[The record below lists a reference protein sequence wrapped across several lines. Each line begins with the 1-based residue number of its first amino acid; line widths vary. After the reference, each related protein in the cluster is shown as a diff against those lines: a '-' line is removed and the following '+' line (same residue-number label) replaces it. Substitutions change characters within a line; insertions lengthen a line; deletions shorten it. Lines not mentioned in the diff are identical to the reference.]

1 MATTVTK
8 KISINQNNI
17 ENYCSADNVS
27 FNVADHAWRKYMN
40 GSTDGYIILKD
51 TGKGEIYPTSTA
63 HPYRADSLISASRSA
78 GSCKV
83 DLQFAGTKVHEESY
97 TSGSQTQ
104 KSKQNITDSVV
115 TNSTK
120 ATEIKWHVNGANL
133 NNQRGDLIEL
143 TLYFNQYTM
152 IASVGNDIQGI
163 KSVSVSVAN
172 PYQGD
177 SVTFSATL
185 IKGATWDGWYSD
197 AACSNLVS
205 NNQNYTITA
214 TSDLTL
220 YAKATVSADIYTC
233 TAVAK
238 DGIAS
243 ATVSDDQV
251 LSGESCT
258 FTATMQEYYTFVGW
272 YMDADCT
279 ILVSADN
286 PYTTPIVSNATFYAK
301 AELVKHNVSVA
312 QPQDGSASVSASQV
326 THGASA
332 TFTCT
337 PAKANREFYGWYKDA
352 NHTQLA
358 STSATYT
365 VTITGDLTLYPVIGK
380 TRYTKVI
387 HPVKLLD
394 PLPYRGLVNGASPSL
409 SIPKDVEK
417 ISNITLAQAATSVYA
432 YQTHVTSAPHT
443 YGMSMWFGADPLPD
457 MPDNATI
464 IDIHAEFGYSLVDAN
479 YDSIKIGAG
488 RMEYISDNDETPITD
503 NTSFA
508 YVDET
513 EEEQSVDDV
522 QALATEFLFG
532 NRVSNYEDPMVRSD
546 DTKSLKVQ
554 AGSSIITDSFTLA
567 VGSPTSY
574 PSSVAELK
582 AGKLGFQI
590 NCVSQSTSTINRRFR
605 LHAFD
610 LYVVYTIEDVSYK
623 CDVVSDGHIDVTI
636 ESHDVAPGVENTWT
650 ALPQGGYRFDGWY
663 SDANYLNLV
672 STDLEYTQTITG
684 SLTLY
689 AKSKY
694 HSRVVTRVLDIP
706 YGKGA
711 TYFTGLDSNNKVVGT
726 ASGSGWKP
734 DFKLSDYGWL
744 ASIADVQD
752 VTATAAM
759 CNKSNKPYIIKA
771 ALNDAAKEIL
781 FPNSTAHIVRMD
793 SHGCFGRAAIG
804 ARVITNKITN
814 PNTGADYITPT
825 FGGISGQV
833 WRPSLIHDIEINR
846 ENIREPQVL
855 AATRDTEMCYLM
867 AQGASTNFRAIGID
881 QIKITAYFEEYD
893 YAASV
898 ASNSRGVRSATVNQA
913 IGYEGDTIT
922 FTADV
927 GSYVTSFGW
936 YSDEACTQLVST
948 EPSYS
953 SVPDANVT
961 LYAKAAAP
969 EGEIY
974 TCQAVAKD
982 NVATASV
989 SESDMLAGGSVT
1001 FTATLNP
1008 GAEFS
1013 GWYSDES
1020 CTQLVSDQP
1029 DYTTTVNSNLILYA
1043 KGTKILYTIG
1053 VGQAEHGRATVSK
1066 STAYYGDTVTFSC
1079 SVDDGYE
1086 FKGWYSDSG
1095 LTQLVSENARY
1106 SHTVAGNIKLYP
1118 KIELITYTVSIVAEQ
1133 STNYGATEAELNI
1146 IAVDFEAL
1154 TREERGYLKIGEYD
1168 KIAASKIYDRA
1179 TDSGSYQERQ
1189 LKATVKVPQG
1199 KYAAIYMPKG
1209 KGTTLGTASTLI
1221 FYITTETNGGGSL
1234 VTNWPYYWFKP
1245 TQDTTYGIN
1254 KSSCICN
1261 CIAVG
1266 GTGILYTDATTPVSD
1281 RNEKALIDGE
1291 IYSAVY
1297 SAEVSPNYK
1306 FNGWYSDEACTTLVS
1321 TNNPAHITVPQAATV
1336 NTEVSYILY
1345 AKADYTGAPP
1355 LSFKSNGT
1363 WKNVVSVFKKVD
1375 GAWVEQSD
1383 PTSLFTGSPS
1393 GTESSYLYL
1402 GD

>member
-8 KISINQNNI
+8 KLSLTKSNI
-17 ENYCSADNVS
+17 ENYCNAQDVS
-27 FNVADHAWRKYMN
+27 FDVSDHAWRKWLN

-51 TGKGEIYPTSTA
+51 NAKSELYPTATA
-63 HPYRADSLISASRSA
+63 HPYQIDSLISASRSA
-78 GSCKV
+78 GTCTV

-97 TSGSQTQ
+97 TSGSQKE
-104 KSKQNITDSVV
+104 KSKSGITNNAIS
-115 TNSTK
+115 NSTRV
-120 ATEIKWHVNGANL
+120 TEIKWHVYGKNGD
-133 NNQRGDLIEL
+133 NQRGDKLEL

-163 KSVSVSVAN
+163 KSVSASVAN

-177 SVTFSATL
+177 SVTFSAEL
-185 IKGATWDGWYSD
+185 IKGATWGGWYSD

-205 NNQNYTITA
+205 NDQNYTITA
-214 TSDLTL
+214 ASDLTL

-233 TAVAK
+233 AAVAK

-258 FTATMQEYYTFVGW
+258 FAATTQDYYTFTGW

-279 ILVSADN
+279 ILVSTDN

-301 AELVKHNVSVA
+301 GELVKHNISVA

-326 THGASA
+326 SHGASA

-337 PAKANREFYGWYKDA
+337 PTKANREFYGWYKDA

-358 STSATYT
+358 STSATCT

-394 PLPYRGLVNGASPSL
+394 PLPYRGLVNGATPSQ
-409 SIPKDVEK
+409 SIPVDVNK
-417 ISNITLAQAATSVYA
+417 ISNITLAQATSSVYA
-432 YQTHVTSAPHT
+432 YQPHVTSAPHT

-457 MPDNATI
+457 IPDNATI
-464 IDIHAEFGYSLVDAN
+464 TGIHAEFGYSLVDAN

-503 NTSFA
+503 NASFA

-513 EEEQSVDDV
+513 EEERSADDV
-522 QALATEFLFG
+522 QVLATEFLFG

-554 AGSSIITDSFTLA
+554 AGSNIITDSFTLA
-567 VGSPTSY
+567 VGNSTSY

-590 NCVSQSTSTINRRFR
+590 NCVSQSTSTSNRRFR

-623 CDVVSDGHIDVTI
+623 CDVVSDGHIDVSI

-650 ALPQGGYRFDGWY
+650 ARPQGGYRFDGWY
-663 SDANYLNLV
+663 SDANYLNLI
-672 STDLEYTQTITG
+672 STDLEYTQAVTG

-706 YGKGA
+706 YGKGT
-711 TYFTGLDSNNKVVGT
+711 TYFTGLDTNNKVLDSGT
-726 ASGSGWKP
+726 NGSGWKA
-734 DFKLSDYGWL
+734 DMNCADYGW
-744 ASIADVQD
+744 IATIGGTSD
-752 VTATAAM
+752 VTSAASLTNKSSKPYTIKAVLNTAA
-759 CNKSNKPYIIKA
+759 K
-771 ALNDAAKEIL
+771 DVL
-781 FPNSTAHIVRMD
+781 FPNDTAHMVRLD
-793 SHGCFGRAAIG
+793 SVSELGRAAIG
-804 ARVITNKITN
+804 ARIITNKITN
-814 PNTGADYITPT
+814 PITGEDYVTPL
-825 FGGISGQV
+825 FGGINGSV
-833 WRPSLIHDIEINR
+833 WRANAIHNVERIDT
-846 ENIREPQVL
+846 NIRHDWVL
-855 AATRDTEMCYLM
+855 NVTKESEIGYLM
-867 AQGASTNFRAIGID
+867 HQGTSSIYRAVGIND
-881 QIKITAYFEEYD
+881 ITLTGYFEEYD
-893 YAASV
+893 YVANI

-948 EPSYS
+948 EFSYS

-961 LYAKAAAP
+961 LYTKAVAP

-1008 GAEFS
+1008 GVEFS
-1013 GWYSDES
+1013 GWYSDEA
-1020 CTQLVSDQP
+1020 CTQLVSNQLS
-1029 DYTTTVNSNLILYA
+1029 YTVTVNSNLILYA
-1043 KGTKILYTIG
+1043 KGAKILYTIG
-1053 VGQAEHGRATVSK
+1053 VGQAEHGHATVSK

-1086 FKGWYSDSG
+1086 FVGWYSDSG
-1095 LTQLVSENARY
+1095 LTQLVSNKASY
-1106 SHTVAGNIKLYP
+1106 NHTIVSNIKLYP
-1118 KIELITYTVSIVAEQ
+1118 NIEIVTYRIKIGNDKDT
-1133 STNYGATEAELNI
+1133 LNGFPI
-1146 IAVDFEAL
+1146 KLEGVVVEYEKL
-1154 TREERGYLKIGEYD
+1154 TDDEIDCLRTGEYD
-1168 KIAASKIYDRA
+1168 KIGSSKIQQRKTVNSSSALEDVYLTLDCPYNA
-1179 TDSGSYQERQ
+1179 YIAWYGQPYSFSVLGKTQMIYLYFLDEN
-1189 LKATVKVPQG
+1189 KADV
-1199 KYAAIYMPKG
+1199 
-1209 KGTTLGTASTLI
+1209 TAWS
-1221 FYITTETNGGGSL
+1221 
-1234 VTNWPYYWFKP
+1234 YYWYQP
-1245 TQDTTYGIN
+1245 TKDAVFHI
-1254 KSSCICN
+1254 SSFMEEDSCICTA
-1261 CIAVG
+1261 IAK
-1266 GTGILYTDATTPVSD
+1266 TGISKASATSPVYQGKTAIFEAKV
-1281 RNEKALIDGE
+1281 NTG
-1291 IYSAVY
+1291 
-1297 SAEVSPNYK
+1297 YK
-1306 FNGWYSDEACTTLVS
+1306 FNGWYSDEACTTLAS
-1321 TNNPAHITVPQAATV
+1321 SDNPASLTAPTAN
-1336 NTEVSYILY
+1336 NTQSTLTLY

-1363 WKNVVSVFKKVD
+1363 WKNVVTVFQKVN
-1375 GAWVEQSD
+1375 GTWVEQSD
-1383 PTSLFTGSPS
+1383 PASLFTGSPS

>member
-1 MATTVTK
+1 MATTVSKKLSLTK
-8 KISINQNNI
+8 NNI
-17 ENYCSADNVS
+17 KNYCSAQDISFDVS
-27 FNVADHAWRKYMN
+27 DHAWRKWLN
-40 GSTDGYIILKD
+40 GSTDGYVILKSE
-51 TGKGEIYPTSTA
+51 GKAALYPTDTA
-63 HPYRADSLISASRSA
+63 RPFKADSLISASRSA
-78 GSCKV
+78 GTCTV
-83 DLQFAGTKVHEESY
+83 DLQFAGTKVHEESF
-97 TSGSQTQ
+97 TTTTQHEKSQSG
-104 KSKQNITDSVV
+104 I
-115 TNSTK
+115 TNSAISNSTR
-120 ATEIKWHVNGANL
+120 ATEIKWHVYGKNGDNL
-133 NNQRGDLIEL
+133 RGDKLEL

-152 IASVGNDIQGI
+152 IASAGNDIKGI
-163 KSVSVSVAN
+163 KSVNVSVAN

-177 SVTFSATL
+177 SVTFNATL

-205 NNQNYTITA
+205 SNQNYTITA

-220 YAKATVSADIYTC
+220 YAKATISVDIYTC
-233 TAVAK
+233 AAVAK

-258 FTATMQEYYTFVGW
+258 FTATMQDYYNFAGW

-279 ILVSADN
+279 VLVSTDN

-326 THGASA
+326 SHGASA

-337 PAKANREFYGWYKDA
+337 TTKTNREFYGWYKDA
-352 NHTQLA
+352 NHTQLV

-365 VTITGDLTLYPVIGK
+365 VAITNDLTLYPVIGK

-394 PLPYRGLVNGASPSL
+394 PLPYRGLVNGAIPSQ

-417 ISNITLAQAATSVYA
+417 ISNITLAQATSSVYA
-432 YQTHVTSAPHT
+432 YQPHVTSAPHT

-457 MPDNATI
+457 IPDNATI
-464 IDIHAEFGYSLVDAN
+464 TGIHAEFGYSLVDAS

-503 NTSFA
+503 NASFA

-513 EEEQSVDDV
+513 EEDPTPDDV
-522 QALATEFLFG
+522 QTLATEFLFG

-546 DTKSLKVQ
+546 NTKSLKVQ
-554 AGSSIITDSFTLA
+554 AGSSIITDSFTLV
-567 VGSPTSY
+567 VGNSTSY

-590 NCVSQSTSTINRRFR
+590 NCVSQSTSTSNRRFR

-636 ESHDVAPGVENTWT
+636 ESHDVAPGVENTWI

-684 SLTLY
+684 PLTLY

-711 TYFTGLDSNNKVVGT
+711 TYFTGLDSNNKAVGT

-744 ASIADVQD
+744 ASIADVQS

-793 SHGCFGRAAIG
+793 SHGCFGRAVIG
-804 ARVITNKITN
+804 ARVITNRITN

-855 AATRDTEMCYLM
+855 AATRNTEMCYLM
-867 AQGASTNFRAIGID
+867 AQGTSSNFRAIGID
-881 QIKITAYFEEYD
+881 QIKLTAYFEEYD
-893 YAASV
+893 YAANV

-961 LYAKAAAP
+961 LYAKATAP

-982 NVATASV
+982 NVATALV
-989 SESDMLAGGSVT
+989 SEPNMLAGGSVT

-1008 GAEFS
+1008 GVEFT

-1020 CTQLVSDQP
+1020 CTQLVSNQLS
-1029 DYTTTVNSNLILYA
+1029 YTTTVNSNLTLYA
-1043 KGTKILYTIG
+1043 KGEKILYTVN
-1053 VGQAEHGRATVSK
+1053 VGQTEHGRATVSK
-1066 STAYYGDTVTFSC
+1066 STAYYGDTVVFNC
-1079 SVDDGYE
+1079 SVDKGYTCS
-1086 FKGWYSDSG
+1086 GWYSDKK
-1095 LTQLVSENARY
+1095 LTQLVSDKSEYN
-1106 SHTVAGNIKLYP
+1106 HTVTRDIKLWP
-1118 KIELITYTVSIVAEQ
+1118 KVGIKVYNLIIHPTGYDAINFGSNTSVSNIDAIYVNSYISNSGQVAKWQVNGTTGNNPASNPAILGLHVDGSKFSDVPTNANITEFYIKMRMYNEVSETLGVPSIKIHNIYTASYNSSNTGIDKYIQKGTTTYEDTEL
-1133 STNYGATEAELNI
+1133 ATEAQDDANQSIYTIDNNEMGKWTIQELQNGELGLVISASFTRTINWVQNI
-1146 IAVDFEAL
+1146 NRMKYVDIHISYNL
-1154 TREERGYLKIGEYD
+1154 LPKV
-1168 KIAASKIYDRA
+1168 SA
-1179 TDSGSYQERQ
+1179 T
-1189 LKATVKVPQG
+1189 
-1199 KYAAIYMPKG
+1199 
-1209 KGTTLGTASTLI
+1209 
-1221 FYITTETNGGGSL
+1221 N
-1234 VTNWPYYWFKP
+1234 
-1245 TQDTTYGIN
+1245 
-1254 KSSCICN
+1254 
-1261 CIAVG
+1261 
-1266 GTGILYTDATTPVSD
+1266 
-1281 RNEKALIDGE
+1281 
-1291 IYSAVY
+1291 
-1297 SAEVSPNYK
+1297 
-1306 FNGWYSDEACTTLVS
+1306 
-1321 TNNPAHITVPQAATV
+1321 
-1336 NTEVSYILY
+1336 
-1345 AKADYTGAPP
+1345 
-1355 LSFKSNGT
+1355 LSFKLNGT
-1363 WKNVVSVFKKVD
+1363 WKNALAVFKKTN
-1375 GAWVEQSD
+1375 GAWVQQSN
-1383 PTSLFTGSPS
+1383 PASLFTGLPS
-1393 GTESSYLYL
+1393 GTESNYLYL
-1402 GD
+1402 GE